1 MTGAEV
7 LDLGRDALWATVAMS
22 SPAMVAGLV
31 IGLAI
36 ALFQAYAVTASIW
49 RQNPA
54 IRAKIPSENSASV
67 APIRGR
73 KTSNAPKMT
82 RIFGTN
88 TRVIS

>member
-36 ALFQAYAVTASIW
+36 ALFQALTQVQEMTLVFV
-49 RQNPA
+49 P
-54 IRAKIPSENSASV
+54 KILVIFGALLVFLPLMGATLAGFSDGIF
-67 APIRGR
+67 APIAG
-73 KTSNAPKMT
+73 
-82 RIFGTN
+82 F
-88 TRVIS
+88 